1 MLRFLICIAAFLLC
15 AAAALASSPS
25 ALNPK
30 FELKPSYE
38 YDKDR
43 PVAVAAGH
51 FIRETPFAVVPHEI
65 IVESEYNQVFDRIQA
80 QLPATGFTLNTANVK
95 TGIITCAM
103 QSATP
108 EKFVDMGVTTRIY
121 DREEFVYPTAA
132 SATYKLSY
140 VNKTADYLIVRRA
153 TALNCIATLQLKALD
168 ANETKVT
175 VSISYMFTY
184 ETRYE
189 NTAFRKDG
197 PPKENRTINF
207 MTNIEQKINLGNTAE
222 PAWVTPKSN
231 GVLEKALLDATGTP

>member
-1 MLRFLICIAAFLLC
+1 MLRFFIFIAFFLFGTTVVW
-15 AAAALASSPS
+15 AAPE

-38 YDKDR
+38 YDEDR

-51 FIRETPFAVVPHEI
+51 FIKETPFAVVPYEI
-65 IVESEYNQVFDRIQA
+65 IVNTPFSQVFEKIQA

-95 TGIITCAM
+95 TGIITCAL

-108 EKFVDMGVTTRIY
+108 ENFVDMGVTTCIY

-132 SATYKLSY
+132 SAVYKLSY
-140 VNKTADYLIVRRA
+140 VNKNNDYLIAKRV

-168 ANETKVT
+168 ADKTRVT
-175 VSISYMFTY
+175 VSISYRFTF

-189 NTAFRKDG
+189 NTAFRKDA

-207 MTNIEQKINLGNTAE
+207 MTNIEQKINLGNAAE
-222 PAWVTPKSN
+222 PVWVTPKSN
-231 GVLEKALLDATGTP
+231 GVLEAALLDAAQTS